1 MSRRYKIMGYEST
14 NTKINERIQE
24 ISENLLKK
32 KSTEKERNEL
42 ASLVYPKLKYYIWKF
57 CKNEFDTEEALQFT
71 LKKIFKNISQFD
83 FEKGR
88 FTTWIYTIAR
98 NETLF
103 YLHQLKKNSHYDIDT
118 VYAKVDKPEDS
129 SDGSDRFTDI
139 DDIYKTTV
147 DEILLIE
154 DPLLKNIAIDK
165 MIKNK
170 KVRQIALDYEI
181 NENTVKTKL
190 RKIRA
195 DIKISVLKKNPQFEE
210 KIKAI
215 L

>member
-1 MSRRYKIMGYEST
+1 MSYEST

-24 ISENLLKK
+24 ISEKLLKK
-32 KSTEKERNEL
+32 QCSELERNEL
-42 ASLVYPKLKYYIWKF
+42 AGLIYPKLRYYIWKF

-71 LKKIFKNISQFD
+71 LKKIFKNIAQFD

-98 NETLF
+98 NETLL
-103 YLHQLKKNSHYDIDT
+103 YLHHLKKNSHYDIET
-118 VYAKVDKPEDS
+118 VYTKIDRPDGMEDS
-129 SDGSDRFTDI
+129 VESFTDI
-139 DDIYKTTV
+139 DDIYQTTV

-170 KVRQIALDYEI
+170 KVKQIAIDYEI

-190 RKIRA
+190 RKIRS
-195 DIKISVLKKNPQFEE
+195 DIRFSVLLKNPQFEE
-210 KIKAI
+210 KIKLI

>member
-1 MSRRYKIMGYEST
+1 MGYESA
-14 NTKINERIQE
+14 NTQINERIQE
-24 ISENLLKK
+24 ISEKLLKK
-32 KSTEKERNEL
+32 KCTETERNEL
-42 ASLVYPKLKYYIWKF
+42 AALIYPKLKYYVWKF
-57 CKNEFDTEEALQFT
+57 CKNDFDTEEALQFA
-71 LKKIFKNISQFD
+71 LKKIFKNIAQFD

-98 NETLF
+98 NETLY
-103 YLHQLKKNSHYDIDT
+103 YLHHLKKHSHYDIDT
-118 VYAKVDKPEDS
+118 LYSKVDKPDESADDLNS
-129 SDGSDRFTDI
+129 FTDI

-190 RKIRA
+190 RKIRS
-195 DIKISVLKKNPQFEE
+195 DIKFSVLKKNPQFEE

>member
-1 MSRRYKIMGYEST
+1 MGYESA

-24 ISENLLKK
+24 ISEKLLRNEN
-32 KSTEKERNEL
+32 TEREKNEL
-42 ASLVYPKLKYYIWKF
+42 AALIYPKLKYYIWKF

-71 LKKIFKNISQFD
+71 LKKIFKNITQFD

-103 YLHQLKKNSHYDIDT
+103 YLHQLKKNSHYDIDSM
-118 VYAKVDKPEDS
+118 YSKADRADESFDE
-129 SDGSDRFTDI
+129 SDRFSDI
-139 DDIYKTTV
+139 DDIYQTTV

-170 KVRQIALDYEI
+170 KVKQIAIDYEI

-195 DIKISVLKKNPQFEE
+195 DIKVSVLKKNPQFEE
-210 KIKAI
+210 KIKSI

>member
-1 MSRRYKIMGYEST
+1 MGHDLT
-14 NTKINERIQE
+14 NARTNERIHE
-24 ISENLLKK
+24 ISEKLLQQ
-32 KSTEKERNEL
+32 SCTDKERNEL
-42 ASLVYPKLKYYIWKF
+42 AQLIYPKLKYYIWKF
-57 CKNEFDTEEALQFT
+57 CKNEFDTNEALQFT
-71 LKKIFKNISQFD
+71 LKKIFKNIAQFD

-103 YLHQLKKNSHYDIDT
+103 YLHHLKKNSHYDIDT
-118 VYAKVDKPEDS
+118 LYTKVDRPDDS
-129 SDGSDRFTDI
+129 LENLDKSEDI
-139 DDIYKTTV
+139 DSIYQTTIN
-147 DEILLIE
+147 EIFLIE

-190 RKIRA
+190 RKIRL
-195 DIKISVLKKNPQFEE
+195 DIKSSVLKKNPQFEE

>member
-1 MSRRYKIMGYEST
+1 MSYEST
-14 NTKINERIQE
+14 NAKINERIQE
-24 ISENLLKK
+24 ISEKLLNKE
-32 KSTEKERNEL
+32 STERETNEL
-42 ASLVYPKLKYYIWKF
+42 ATLIYPKLKYYIWKF

-71 LKKIFKNISQFD
+71 LKKIFKNIKQFD

-98 NETLF
+98 NETLL
-103 YLHQLKKNSHYDIDT
+103 YLHLQKKNSCYDIDSL
-118 VYAKVDKPEDS
+118 YSKADKPDNLSEVEEHE
-129 SDGSDRFTDI
+129 DI
-139 DDIYKTTV
+139 DNIYQKTIE
-147 DEILLIE
+147 EIYLIE
-154 DPLLKNIAIDK
+154 DPLLQNIAIDK

-170 KVRQIALDYEI
+170 KVRQIAIDYEI

-190 RKIRA
+190 RKIRS
-195 DIKISVLKKNPQFEE
+195 DIKLSVLSKNPQFEE

>member
-1 MSRRYKIMGYEST
+1 MGYEST

-24 ISENLLKK
+24 ISEKLLKK
-32 KSTEKERNEL
+32 LCTEHERNEL
-42 ASLVYPKLKYYIWKF
+42 ASLIYPKLKYYIWKF

-71 LKKIFKNISQFD
+71 LKKIFKNITQFD

-103 YLHQLKKNSHYDIDT
+103 YLHQLKKNSHYDIET
-118 VYAKVDKPEDS
+118 VYAKVDRADDS
-129 SDGSDRFTDI
+129 LEGSDRFTDI

-170 KVRQIALDYEI
+170 KVRQIALEYEI

-190 RKIRA
+190 RKIRS
-195 DIKISVLKKNPQFEE
+195 DIKTSVLKKNPQYEE
-210 KIKAI
+210 KIKSI

>member
-1 MSRRYKIMGYEST
+1 MGYEST
-14 NTKINERIQE
+14 NAKINERIQE
-24 ISENLLKK
+24 ISEKFLKK
-32 KSTEKERNEL
+32 ENTDRERNEL
-42 ASLVYPKLKYYIWKF
+42 ATLIYPKLKYYIWKF
-57 CKNEFDTEEALQFT
+57 CKNELDTEEALQFT
-71 LKKIFKNISQFD
+71 LKKIFKNLAQFD

-103 YLHQLKKNSHYDIDT
+103 YLHHLKKNTHYDINALYTKIDFPDN
-118 VYAKVDKPEDS
+118 VLEEGES
-129 SDGSDRFTDI
+129 FSDI
-139 DDIYKTTV
+139 DDIYQTTV

-170 KVRQIALDYEI
+170 KVKQIAIDYEI

-195 DIKISVLKKNPQFEE
+195 DIKFSVLRKNPQFEE
-210 KIKAI
+210 KIKFI

>member
-1 MSRRYKIMGYEST
+1 MGYEST

-24 ISENLLKK
+24 ISEKLLKK
-32 KSTEKERNEL
+32 QNTDREKNEL
-42 ASLVYPKLKYYIWKF
+42 ARLIYPKLKYYIWKF

-71 LKKIFKNISQFD
+71 LKKIFKNIAQFD

-118 VYAKVDKPEDS
+118 VYAKLECSGELFEGVEGFS
-129 SDGSDRFTDI
+129 DI
-139 DDIYKTTV
+139 DDIYQTTV
-147 DEILLIE
+147 EEILLIE

-170 KVRQIALDYEI
+170 TYLPCGDRFFVAFYFRLRLFYEI
-181 NENTVKTKL
+181 KF
-190 RKIRA
+190 
-195 DIKISVLKKNPQFEE
+195 SVFGHPCSVRNRIVNVYYCRFVALF
-210 KIKAI
+210 
-215 L
+215 

>member
-1 MSRRYKIMGYEST
+1 MKHDLT
-14 NTKINERIQE
+14 NARTNERIQE
-24 ISENLLKK
+24 ISEKLLNN
-32 KSTEKERNEL
+32 SCTEKERNEL
-42 ASLVYPKLKYYIWKF
+42 ASLIYPKLKYYIWKF
-57 CKNEFDTEEALQFT
+57 CKNDFDTCEALQFT
-71 LKKIFKNISQFD
+71 LKKIFKNIAQFD

-103 YLHQLKKNSHYDIDT
+103 YLHHLKKNSHYDIDNL
-118 VYAKVDKPEDS
+118 YGKVDKADDS
-129 SDGSDRFTDI
+129 NETLNKFEDI
-139 DDIYKTTV
+139 DTIYQTTIN
-147 DEILLIE
+147 EIFLIE

-170 KVRQIALDYEI
+170 KVKQIAIDYEI

-190 RKIRA
+190 RKIRL
-195 DIKISVLKKNPQFEE
+195 DIKSSVLKKNPQFEE

>member
-1 MSRRYKIMGYEST
+1 MSYES
-14 NTKINERIQE
+14 NNNKINERIQE
-24 ISENLLKK
+24 ISEKLLKK
-32 KSTEKERNEL
+32 ENTERERNEL
-42 ASLVYPKLKYYIWKF
+42 AQLIYPKLKYYIWKF
-57 CKNEFDTEEALQFT
+57 CKNETDTEEALQWT
-71 LKKIFKNISQFD
+71 LKKIFKNIAQFD

-103 YLHQLKKNSHYDIDT
+103 YLHHLKKNSHYSIDV
-118 VYAKVDKPEDS
+118 VYSKI
-129 SDGSDRFTDI
+129 DRPDDFEQGTEGRADI
-139 DDIYKTTV
+139 DDIYDTTIN
-147 DEILLIE
+147 EIYLIE
-154 DPLLKNIAIDK
+154 DPLLKSIAIDK

-190 RKIRA
+190 RKIRT
-195 DIKISVLKKNPQFEE
+195 DIKNSVLQKNPHLKE
-210 KIKAI
+210 KIQSI

>member
-1 MSRRYKIMGYEST
+1 MSYEST
-14 NTKINERIQE
+14 NAKINERIQE
-24 ISENLLKK
+24 ISEKLLRKE
-32 KSTEKERNEL
+32 STDRETNEL
-42 ASLVYPKLKYYIWKF
+42 ATLIYPKLKYYIWKF

-71 LKKIFKNISQFD
+71 LKKIFKNIKQFD

-98 NETLF
+98 NETLL
-103 YLHQLKKNSHYDIDT
+103 YLHLKKKNSHYDIEA
-118 VYAKVDKPEDS
+118 VYSKSDKPDDLSEVEEF
-129 SDGSDRFTDI
+129 GDI
-139 DDIYKTTV
+139 DNIYQKTV
-147 DEILLIE
+147 DEIFLIE

-195 DIKISVLKKNPQFEE
+195 DIKISVLSKNPQFEE
-210 KIKAI
+210 KIKSI